1 MARTFAAAALLAS
14 LCACSGLPSITDDPD
29 YALCERAREQA
40 RRGDPAAEQ
49 TLDSMRSLSFASYC
63 KNDLMVRD
71 RLLPPNGT

>member
-1 MARTFAAAALLAS
+1 MTRTFAAAALLVS
-14 LCACSGLPSITDDPD
+14 VCACTGLPSVTSDPD

-40 RRGDPAAEQ
+40 LRGDPAAEQ
-49 TLDSMRSLSFASYC
+49 TLDGMRDLRFASYC